1 MPTKLLM
8 PLLGEAVTDATVT
21 KWLKAVGDK
30 VEEYEPVLEVNT
42 DKVDTEIPSPGS
54 GVILAELAKEG
65 EVIKVGAT
73 LAWIGQEGE
82 AVPQEGAPEQPATTT
97 QAAPPVA
104 VPAQQPAAQPA
115 AQSASAQATPATP
128 APAPSAP
135 RDLGFISPVVAKI
148 AADQH
153 VDLTRVTGTG
163 QGGRITKKDVEKYLA
178 SAPPVAAKAPQPA
191 QPTAAPAIPAPAT
204 AATLTQPISSLAG
217 AYTVR
222 PQTPIRKAI
231 AEHMVLSEHIAPHV
245 STIMEV
251 DMTRVA
257 AHRAANKDAFTAQG
271 VNLTYTAY
279 FVLASVAAL
288 KAVPLVNSSWSD
300 EGVRVFNAINIGMAV
315 SMGEDGL
322 IVPVIRNAENLSLLG
337 VARVVNDLS
346 ARARARKLQPDE
358 VRGGT
363 FTITNH
369 GVTGSLFATPIIN
382 QPQCAILGVGIIQ
395 KRPVVITHPELG
407 DVIAIRSMLYLS
419 LTFDHRIID
428 GAIAD
433 TCLAKIV
440 ETLRDW
446 E

>member
-21 KWLKAVGDK
+21 KWLKSVGDN

-65 EVIKVGAT
+65 EVVKVGAV
-73 LAWIGQEGE
+73 LAWIGQQGE
-82 AVPQEGAPEQPATTT
+82 AIPQEGAPEQPP
-97 QAAPPVA
+97 AAVEA
-104 VPAQQPAAQPA
+104 VQPAAQPTAAPVA
-115 AQSASAQATPATP
+115 AQVAAPTPT
-128 APAPSAP
+128 AP
-135 RDLGFISPVVAKI
+135 RELGFISPVVAKI
-148 AADQH
+148 AAEQH

-178 SAPPVAAKAPQPA
+178 SAPTAMAEAPQPA
-191 QPTAAPAIPAPAT
+191 LAMPSPAAAKPTAPVPAAPV
-204 AATLTQPISSLAG
+204 TLTQPISSLAG
-217 AYTVR
+217 SYTVR

-251 DMTRVA
+251 DMTRVS
-257 AHRAANKDAFTAQG
+257 AHRVANKEAFAAQG
-271 VNLTYTAY
+271 MNLTYTAY

-288 KAVPLVNSSWSD
+288 KANPLVNSSWSD
-300 EGVRVFNAINIGMAV
+300 EGVRMFNAINIGMAV

-358 VRGGT
+358 VKGGT

-395 KRPVVITHPELG
+395 KRPVVLTLADLG
-407 DVIAIRSMLYLS
+407 DVLAIRQMLYLS

-433 TCLAKIV
+433 TFLAKVV

-446 E
+446 T